1 MTSKTR
7 RRIVGIGL
15 LLGLAYVVWPFIG
28 GGRQMQDFCQSL
40 AIHAPLADVRQA
52 AGEHGYR
59 LTLLQDG
66 NGIVHDS
73 RSFGR
78 FCRAFCRF
86 LGLLRQL
93 ATKLHDFMSGQF
105 ANEFGNLVPVVFRGR
120 RQEVERRQ
128 TEALGEPRNGL
139 HGNGREAVFDA
150 GKMAL
155 GNFGRIGEVSERHVS
170 FEAQF
175 AKASADF

>member
-1 MTSKTR
+1 MTSQTR

-15 LLGLAYVVWPFIG
+15 LLGLAYLVWPFIG

-78 FCRAFCRF
+78 FTC
-86 LGLLRQL
+86 QL
-93 ATKLHDFMSGQF
+93 QF
-105 ANEFGNLVPVVFRGR
+105 S
-120 RQEVERRQ
+120 
-128 TEALGEPRNGL
+128 
-139 HGNGREAVFDA
+139 A
-150 GKMAL
+150 GKL
-155 GNFGRIGEVSERHVS
+155 
-170 FEAQF
+170 
-175 AKASADF
+175 ASARYSFND

>member
-1 MTSKTR
+1 MQNNTR
-7 RRIVGIGL
+7 KRVIIGAL
-15 LLGLAYVVWPFIG
+15 LLGLAYLVWPFIG

-78 FCRAFCRF
+78 FTC
-86 LGLLRQL
+86 QL
-93 ATKLHDFMSGQF
+93 QF
-105 ANEFGNLVPVVFRGR
+105 S
-120 RQEVERRQ
+120 
-128 TEALGEPRNGL
+128 
-139 HGNGREAVFDA
+139 A
-150 GKMAL
+150 GKL
-155 GNFGRIGEVSERHVS
+155 
-170 FEAQF
+170 
-175 AKASADF
+175 ASARYSFND